1 MFTRHCVC
9 LSHAAR
15 TCRASADQ
23 QPLNRS
29 DLGQSMEGLPGSSS
43 FGLTA
48 GKAMSPTGLSY
59 QMVKSSGSL
68 DAGGQLAWV
77 ANFVNKV

>member
-1 MFTRHCVC
+1 
-9 LSHAAR
+9 
-15 TCRASADQ
+15 
-23 QPLNRS
+23 
-29 DLGQSMEGLPGSSS
+29 MEGLPGSSS
-43 FGLTA
+43 LGLTA